1 MQRVLEVSMV
11 SVKGAVTNTH
21 SVSLMHENKYEIH
34 AQMDVKW
41 TFMCERT
48 LVLAGSLTQLRQ
60 ITVKDR

>member
-1 MQRVLEVSMV
+1 MV
-11 SVKGAVTNTH
+11 SVKGVATNTH
-21 SVSLMHENKYEIH
+21 SVSLTHENKCEIH

-48 LVLAGSLTQLRQ
+48 HFLAGSLAQLRQ